1 MDITDQIARLYNTTP
16 FDVMERKAED
26 VIRLINYV
34 LEKYSDASNGDN
46 VGAMPAKKPK
56 DSFWDF

>member
-1 MDITDQIARLYNTTP
+1 MDITDQIARLYGTTP

-34 LEKYSDASNGDN
+34 LEKYSDASSNGNADATP
-46 VGAMPAKKPK
+46 VKKQK